1 MKIKNAQL
9 LITAGRLDQYPP
21 EGPLEIAFAGRSNVG
36 KSSLINTLVNRKMLA
51 RTSGQPGKTQTV
63 NFYGINNNEFTFVDL
78 PGYGY
83 ARVSKTSRQKWS
95 EMIDV
100 YFQNRKSLAE
110 VVLLLD
116 IRHEPGEHDKM
127 MYDWIKACGFNGII
141 IATKADKVSR
151 NQRQKHISIIA
162 KILEVEDRSF
172 IIPFSSLKK
181 ENIDGVLDMVQNV
194 LDINREYVEETGEER
209 MSIGEIEKK
218 EE

>member
-1 MKIKNAQL
+1 MRIKNARL
-9 LITAGRLDQYPP
+9 LITAGRLDQYPE

-51 RTSGQPGKTQTV
+51 RTSGSPGKTQTV
-63 NFYGINNNEFTFVDL
+63 NFYGINNDEFTFVDL

-83 ARVSKTSRQKWS
+83 AKVSKTSRQKWS

-100 YFQNRKSLAE
+100 YFKNRKSLVE

-127 MYDWIKACGFNGII
+127 MYDWIKSCGFNGIV
-141 IATKADKVSR
+141 IATKSDKVSR
-151 NQRQKHISIIA
+151 GKRQKHVAMIA
-162 KILEVEDRSF
+162 KKLGIEDRSL

-181 ENIDGVLDMVQNV
+181 DNIEGVLDTVETI
-194 LDINREYVEETGEER
+194 LDINSDYVPVPEKPENSEKKVEE
-209 MSIGEIEKK
+209 
-218 EE
+218 

>member
-83 ARVSKTSRQKWS
+83 AKVSKTSRQKWA
-95 EMIDV
+95 EMIDI
-100 YFQNRKSLAE
+100 YFKNRKSLVE
-110 VVLLLD
+110 VILLLD

-127 MYDWIKACGFNGII
+127 MYDWIKSCGFNGII
-141 IATKADKVSR
+141 IATKSDKVSKG
-151 NQRQKHISIIA
+151 QRQKHIATIA
-162 KILEVEDRSF
+162 KKLGVEDRSF
-172 IIPFSSLKK
+172 IIPFSALKK
-181 ENIDGVLDMVQNV
+181 DNIDGVLDAVETI
-194 LDINREYVEETGEER
+194 LDINTEYMSVTGDIEEIQE
-209 MSIGEIEKK
+209 
-218 EE
+218 

>member
-1 MKIKNAQL
+1 MKIKNAKL

-63 NFYGINNNEFTFVDL
+63 NFYGINNNEFTLVDL

-83 ARVSKTSRQKWS
+83 AKVSKTSRQKWA
-95 EMIDV
+95 EMIDI
-100 YFQNRKSLAE
+100 YFNNRKSLVE
-110 VVLLLD
+110 VILLLD

-141 IATKADKVSR
+141 IATKSDKVSR
-151 NQRQKHISIIA
+151 GKRQKHIDIIA
-162 KILEVEDRSF
+162 KRLGVEDKSL

-181 ENIDGVLDMVQNV
+181 DNINGVLNTIGTV
-194 LDINREYVEETGEER
+194 LDINSDYIPAPEN
-209 MSIGEIEKK
+209 IE
-218 EE
+218 

>member
-1 MKIKNAQL
+1 MKIKNAKL

-83 ARVSKTSRQKWS
+83 AKVSKTSRQKWA
-95 EMIDV
+95 EMIDI
-100 YFQNRKSLAE
+100 YFKNRKSLVE
-110 VVLLLD
+110 VILLLD

-127 MYDWIKACGFNGII
+127 MYDWIKSCGFNGIV
-141 IATKADKVSR
+141 IATKSDKVSKG
-151 NQRQKHISIIA
+151 QRQKHIATIA
-162 KILEVEDRSF
+162 KKLGIVDREL
-172 IIPFSSLKK
+172 IIPFSALKK
-181 ENIDGVLDMVQNV
+181 DNMDGVLDAVETI
-194 LDINREYVEETGEER
+194 LDINTEYREATEN
-209 MSIGEIEKK
+209 IEQIT
-218 EE
+218 E

>member
-1 MKIKNAQL
+1 MKIKNAKL
-9 LITAGRLDQYPP
+9 LITAGRLDQYPE

-51 RTSGQPGKTQTV
+51 RTSGSPGKTQTV

-83 ARVSKTSRQKWS
+83 AKVSKTSRAKWA

-110 VVLLLD
+110 VILLLD

-127 MYDWIKACGFNGII
+127 MYDWIRGCGFNGII
-141 IATKADKVSR
+141 IATKSDKVSR
-151 NQRQKHISIIA
+151 GKRQKHIAMIA
-162 KILEVEDRSF
+162 KKLGVENQKF

-181 ENIDGVLDMVQNV
+181 DNIEGVLNTVEEILMINSDYIPEDDEKDENIED
-194 LDINREYVEETGEER
+194 
-209 MSIGEIEKK
+209 
-218 EE
+218 

>member
-1 MKIKNAQL
+1 MRIKNARL
-9 LITAGRLDQYPP
+9 LITAGRLDQYPE

-51 RTSGQPGKTQTV
+51 RTSGSPGKTQTV
-63 NFYGINNNEFTFVDL
+63 NFYGINNDEFTFVDL

-83 ARVSKTSRQKWS
+83 AKVSKTSRQKWS

-100 YFQNRKSLAE
+100 YFKNRKSLVE

-127 MYDWIKACGFNGII
+127 MYDWIKSCGFNGIV
-141 IATKADKVSR
+141 IATKSDKVSR
-151 NQRQKHISIIA
+151 GKRQKHVAMIA
-162 KILEVEDRSF
+162 KKLGIEDRSL

-181 ENIDGVLDMVQNV
+181 DNIEGVLDTVETI
-194 LDINREYVEETGEER
+194 LDINSDYVPVPENTEN
-209 MSIGEIEKK
+209 SEKK
-218 EE
+218 VKE